1 MNEQTTVASE
11 KNEVGRVALFTRLP
25 SIWRLKVAMWQ
36 ALGSGEVR
44 MIDRR
49 EDEECVRVGE
59 DTTR

>member
-1 MNEQTTVASE
+1 M
-11 KNEVGRVALFTRLP
+11 
-25 SIWRLKVAMWQ
+25 AMWQ

-59 DTTR
+59 DTARGAKRAFCFMQ

>member
-1 MNEQTTVASE
+1 MRSV
-11 KNEVGRVALFTRLP
+11 VLP
-25 SIWRLKVAMWQ
+25 CSPDSHPIWRLKVAMWQ